1 MVTARLS
8 FTVGI
13 EEEYLLVY
21 RRTRDLVAEPP
32 SSMMAECM
40 KRLRGQV
47 VAEFLR
53 SQIEVATGICTNLA
67 DAHADLA
74 HLRETVN
81 RAATGHGLAA
91 ITASTHPFADWS
103 RQIQTDMQWSNML
116 ARDMQRLARRLLVC
130 GMHVHIGIEDL
141 DLRIIRMQQVRCL
154 LPHLLALSTS
164 SPFWRGEDSGLKCY
178 RLRKADSPAGLAI
191 SDETS
196 PRSVAKLLSGIA
208 F

>member
-1 MVTARLS
+1 MVTARPS

-21 RRTRDLVAEPP
+21 RRTRDLVAELP
-32 SSMMAECM
+32 SSMKIERM

-91 ITASTHPFADWS
+91 VAASTHPVADWS

-130 GMHVHIGIEDL
+130 GMQVHIGIEDL
-141 DLRIIRMQQVRCL
+141 DLRIILMQQVRCFL
-154 LPHLLALSTS
+154 SHLLALSTS

-178 RLRKADSPAGLAI
+178 RLRKADSPAGSAI